1 MGIWSSGYMH
11 MYACERQI
19 EEREGEGER
28 RENAIPD
35 YMCLCC
41 SVGGHVLE
49 EARERRE
56 QRLRK
61 ECGDDGDSA
70 RQRAREP
77 MCLTLRGIIMWKH
90 Q

>member
-11 MYACERQI
+11 MCACERQI
-19 EEREGEGER
+19 EERERER

-56 QRLRK
+56 QRLRN
-61 ECGDDGDSA
+61 ECGDDGDPA

-77 MCLTLRGIIMWKH
+77 MCVTIRGIVVWKRH
-90 Q
+90 

>member
-19 EEREGEGER
+19 EERERGLCGGSDRRER
-28 RENAIPD
+28 RERENAIPD

-49 EARERRE
+49 GVRESVKGRETRERERE
-56 QRLRK
+56 Q
-61 ECGDDGDSA
+61 
-70 RQRAREP
+70 
-77 MCLTLRGIIMWKH
+77 
-90 Q
+90 